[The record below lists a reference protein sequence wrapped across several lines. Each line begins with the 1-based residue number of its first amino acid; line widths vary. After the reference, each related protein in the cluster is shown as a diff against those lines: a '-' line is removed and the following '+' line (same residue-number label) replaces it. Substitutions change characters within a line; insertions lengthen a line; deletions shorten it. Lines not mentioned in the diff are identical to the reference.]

1 MQREDWDQRYGA
13 SELVWPADPNVF
25 LVAEAADLAPGRALD
40 VACGEGRNAIWL
52 ARRGWEVVGADYSP
66 AALRKAEAV
75 SASAGA
81 PVTYV
86 EADATLRSP
95 EGPFDLVVFC
105 YLQLPGDLMARAL
118 DLAVAQLAE
127 GGTLVVI
134 GHDRRN
140 LAEGVGGPK
149 RPEVLLDP
157 EAVAGMVP
165 TLDVEVATT
174 VERHVE
180 GEERPALDTLVRA
193 CRPGLN

>member
-25 LVAEAADLAPGRALD
+25 LVAEAADLPPGRALD

-66 AALRKAEAV
+66 AALRKAAAV
-75 SASAGA
+75 AASAGVQ
-81 PVTYV
+81 VTYV

-95 EGPFDLVVFC
+95 EGPFDLVAFC
-105 YLQLPGDLMARAL
+105 YLQLPADLMARAL

-140 LAEGVGGPK
+140 LADGVGGPS

-157 EAVAGMVP
+157 EAVAAMVP
-165 TLDVEVATT
+165 TLEVEVATT

-180 GEERPALDTLVRA
+180 GEERRALDTLVRA
-193 CRPGLN
+193 RRPG